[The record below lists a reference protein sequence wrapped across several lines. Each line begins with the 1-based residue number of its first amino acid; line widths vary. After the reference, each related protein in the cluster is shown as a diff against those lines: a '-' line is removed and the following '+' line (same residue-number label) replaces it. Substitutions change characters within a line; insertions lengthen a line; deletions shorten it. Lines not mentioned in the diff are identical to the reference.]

1 MLRLFDTIEKDL
13 MLDATRIAVRER
25 NEWLLRDHP
34 SLYEKHKSTVIGDL
48 SEYMIAVD
56 TEFQTLKDPNGA
68 SKTERETGIR
78 KVFCA
83 AFYCIATE
91 DGDRDAKSWVVWIE
105 HGQYY
110 GDILDRAAERF
121 GIDNPIFV
129 NYAFEAEY
137 EAFRRL
143 GADVNRYPWIDAFL
157 LYRLAK
163 NVQGAPSNATPLTL
177 VAAVKEMLGVCRD
190 CEHKEAMRNL
200 CIADETAGHEQEIM
214 DYCLEDTRDLIPLTV
229 KLWERLEKRYKMID
243 TGKALAFTPRC
254 KGQARKT
261 EWEPFEE
268 QIFGLMES
276 AKCFAN
282 ISHRGLPVDVA
293 RCDAVRKGA
302 AVVKDRLVRAFVEK
316 YPGSFTLREDSTKT
330 LDKFVSAEQVGE
342 LCKLPLQDALNKLRD
357 MITSTA
363 PRTITTVEKQFASQY
378 ELKTVKGVEGTWK
391 RDDKVC
397 RKYLSDYLRSTGMLG
412 SWPRT
417 PKGDLSMTQE
427 ALAEAFKLSDH
438 VYMGGFGGDF
448 AALAS
453 KINTFN
459 GVMKEGEDNWFS
471 TLDHEDARLR
481 YRSLRPFTSKTG
493 RCQPQTSR
501 GFVPGWDKSLHCVLN
516 PPKGRW
522 LVELDFSAEETFI
535 QAQVFSDDRYHEI
548 YCAKDTYLWMGAQL
562 GMIPRNEYETM
573 TVKELKAKYGETRKR
588 LKTFTLAIGYGAGVQ
603 KLSSKV
609 GLPVEEIEELCER
622 VKTDVF
628 PRSTNV
634 RAYIEN
640 KIMSDAPDRTRVL
653 WLQGGWH
660 TIMPPDTHGMSP
672 NAPLNF
678 PIQGTGS
685 TILHR
690 LVVELE
696 RLCIECVATVHDA
709 VWFLVNEGDYD
720 TIELARATME
730 RVANETLGVKEGEKG
745 IRIGEPEIIK
755 NGEIWTPE
763 HAFDD
768 QAIEILEA
776 GGYHAG
782 T

>member
-1 MLRLFDTIEKDL
+1 MLQLFDNIEKDL
-13 MLDATRIAVRER
+13 MLDATRLATGAR
-25 NEWLLRDHP
+25 NDWLLRDHP
-34 SLYEKHKSTVIGDL
+34 SLYEKHKTTVIGEL
-48 SEYMIAVD
+48 SQNMIAVD
-56 TEFQTLKDPNGA
+56 TEYQTLKSPDGA
-68 SKTERETGIR
+68 SKIDRETGIR
-78 KVFCA
+78 KVFCV
-83 AFYCIATE
+83 AFHCIATE
-91 DGDRDAKSWVVWIE
+91 DRDAMSWVVWIE
-105 HGQYY
+105 PEQYY

-143 GADVNRYPWIDAFL
+143 GADVNRHPWIDAFL

-163 NVQGAPSNATPLTL
+163 NVQGVPSNATPLTL
-177 VAAVKEMLGVCRD
+177 VAAVKEMLDVNRD

-200 CIADETAGHEQEIM
+200 CIADETAGHEREIA

-229 KLWERLEKRYKMID
+229 KLWERLEKRYAMID
-243 TGKALAFTPRC
+243 TGKAIAFTPRC

-268 QIFGLMES
+268 QIFGMMEA

-282 ISHRGLPVDVA
+282 ISHRGLPVDVE
-293 RCDAVRKGA
+293 RCDAVRKGVA
-302 AVVKDRLVRAFVEK
+302 AVKDRLVRAFVEK
-316 YPGSFTLREDSTKT
+316 YPGAFTLRKESTKT
-330 LDKFVSAEQVGE
+330 LDKFANAEQVSE
-342 LCKLPLQDALNKLRD
+342 LCKLPLSDALDKLRE

-363 PRTITTVEKQFASQY
+363 PRTIATVQKQFTAQY
-378 ELKTVKGVEGTWK
+378 ELTSVKGIEGLWK

-397 RKYLSDYLRSTGMLG
+397 RKYLADHLRAIGLLDD
-412 SWPRT
+412 WART
-417 PKGDLSMTQE
+417 PKGELSMTQGD
-427 ALAEAFKLSDH
+427 LADAFKLSDH
-438 VYMGGFGGDF
+438 VYMDGFGGDY

-453 KINTFN
+453 KINTYN
-459 GVMKEGEDNWFS
+459 GVMKEGEDNWFA
-471 TLDHEDARLR
+471 TLDREDARLR

-535 QAQVFSDDRYHEI
+535 QAQVFGDERYHEI

-562 GMIPRNEYETM
+562 GLIPRDDYETM

-588 LKTFTLAIGYGAGVQ
+588 LKTFTLALGYGAGVQ

-609 GLPVEEIEELCER
+609 GLPVDEIRELCDR

-628 PRSTNV
+628 PRTTNV
-634 RAYIEN
+634 RSFLEDR
-640 KIMSDAPDRTRVL
+640 IMSNAPDRTRVF

-660 TIMPPDTHGMSP
+660 TVMPPETDGMSP

-696 RLCIECVATVHDA
+696 RLCIESVATVHDA
-709 VWFLVNEGDYD
+709 VWFLVDEGDVD
-720 TIELARATME
+720 TIALARATME
-730 RVANETLGVKEGEKG
+730 RVANETLGVKPGEKG

-755 NGEIWTPE
+755 HGDLWTPE
-763 HAFDD
+763 HDFDE
-768 QAIEILEA
+768 QAIEVLEA
-776 GGYHAG
+776 GGYHVE

>member
-1 MLRLFDTIEKDL
+1 MLRLFDAIEKDL
-13 MLDATRIAVRER
+13 MLEETRTKAE
-25 NEWLLRDHP
+25 ESHT
-34 SLYEKHKSTVIGDL
+34 TVIEEL
-48 SEYMIAVD
+48 SKRMIAVD
-56 TEFQTLKDPNGA
+56 TEYQTLKDMDGA
-68 SKTERETGIR
+68 SSIERETGIR

-83 AFYCIATE
+83 AFYCLNTE
-91 DGDRDAKSWVVWIE
+91 GRQTNHWVVWIE
-105 HGQYY
+105 QGRYY
-110 GDILDRAAERF
+110 SNIFDEAAKMF
-121 GIDNPIFV
+121 GIEKPIFV
-129 NYAFEAEY
+129 NYSFEAEY
-137 EAFRRL
+137 GAFLRI
-143 GADVNRYPWIDAFL
+143 GAYVNRYPWIDAYL

-163 NVQGAPSNATPLTL
+163 NVQGVPSKFISLSL
-177 VAAVKEMLGVCRD
+177 VAAVEEMLGINRD
-190 CEHKEAMRNL
+190 CEHKKAMRDL
-200 CIADETAGHEQEIM
+200 CITDETEGHEQEIM
-214 DYCLEDTRDLIPLTV
+214 DYCLEDVRDLIPLTV
-229 KLWERLEKRYKMID
+229 KLWERLEKRYKMIG
-243 TGKALAFTPRC
+243 TNKAIAFTPRC
-254 KGQARKT
+254 RGQLRKT
-261 EWEPFEE
+261 EWESFEE
-268 QIFGLMES
+268 QMFGLMES
-276 AKCFAN
+276 AKCFER
-282 ISHRGLPVDVA
+282 ISHRGLPIDVD

-302 AVVKDRLVRAFVEK
+302 AAVRDRLVRAFVEK
-316 YPGSFTLREDSTKT
+316 YPGSFTLREESTKT
-330 LDKFVSAEQVGE
+330 LDKFATAEQVDE

-363 PRTITTVEKQFASQY
+363 SRTITAVEKQFASQY
-378 ELKTVKGVEGTWK
+378 ELKSVKGVEGTWK
-391 RDDKVC
+391 REDKVC
-397 RKYLSDYLRSTGMLG
+397 RKYLSDYLRSKGMLG
-412 SWPRT
+412 GWHRT
-417 PKGDLSMTQE
+417 PKGELSMTQGD
-427 ALAEAFKLSDH
+427 LAEAFKLSDH
-438 VYMGGFGGDF
+438 VYVDGFGGDY
-448 AALAS
+448 AALAA
-453 KINTFN
+453 KINTYN
-459 GVMKEGEDNWFS
+459 GIMKDGDDSWFA
-471 TLDHEDARLR
+471 TLDRKDARMR

-516 PPKGRW
+516 PPKGKW

-573 TVKELKAKYGETRKR
+573 TVKELKAKYGEIRKR

-609 GLPVEEIEELCER
+609 GLPVDEIEELCDR

-628 PRSTNV
+628 PRSTDV
-634 RAYIEN
+634 RAYVEN
-640 KIMSDAPDRTRVL
+640 KIMSDDPDRTRVL

-660 TIMPPDTHGMSP
+660 TIMPSDTHGMSP

-709 VWFLVNEGDYD
+709 VWFMVNEGDVG

-730 RVANETLGVKEGEKG
+730 RVANETLGVKAGEKG

-755 NGEIWTPE
+755 HGEIWTPE

-776 GGYHAG
+776 GGYRSGAC
-782 T
+782 